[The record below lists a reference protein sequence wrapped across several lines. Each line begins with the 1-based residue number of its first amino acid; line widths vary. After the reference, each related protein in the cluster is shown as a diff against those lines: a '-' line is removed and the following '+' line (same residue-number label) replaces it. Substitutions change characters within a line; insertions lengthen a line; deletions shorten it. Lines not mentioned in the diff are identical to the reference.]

1 MDDMPADERVY
12 PPSVSKLSKT
22 PSWIMLGFVLGA
34 LTVVTFP
41 RKEPE
46 PPAPARIAPAPR
58 ALSATPPTV
67 ERAVFFE
74 GVFAEWSK
82 YAVWEND
89 VTEVAFWSAET
100 KAFSDR
106 FEVYR
111 TGDRNYFRSI
121 ARFTRPLLTHG
132 VPENSPLQFTETQAA
147 RDEWLRES
155 KAEQVRQFLDAPVGP
170 AAPAPKRP

>member
-1 MDDMPADERVY
+1 MPADERVY
-12 PPSVSKLSKT
+12 PPSVAKLSKT

-34 LTVVTFP
+34 LAVITFP
-41 RKEPE
+41 RKEPA
-46 PPAPARIAPAPR
+46 PSAPARIEPATR
-58 ALSATPPTV
+58 VATATPPTV
-67 ERAVFFE
+67 ERGIFFE
-74 GVFAEWSK
+74 GVFDEWSK

-89 VTEVAFWSAET
+89 VTEVAFWNADT

-111 TGDRNYFRSI
+111 TGERNYFRSI
-121 ARFTRPLLTHG
+121 THFTRPLLTHG

-155 KAEQVRQFLDAPVGP
+155 KAEQVRQFLDTPVGP
-170 AAPAPKRP
+170 ASATPEKP

>member
-34 LTVVTFP
+34 LTVLTFP
-41 RKEPE
+41 HQEPE
-46 PPAPARIAPAPR
+46 PPPPSRIEPTKR
-58 ALSATPPTV
+58 AVQPTPPTV
-67 ERAVFFE
+67 ERGLFFE
-74 GVFAEWSK
+74 GVFEEWSK

-89 VTEVAFWSAET
+89 MTEVAFWNAET
-100 KAFSDR
+100 GAFSDR

-121 ARFTRPLLTHG
+121 TRFTRPVLTHG

-155 KAEQVRQFLDAPVGP
+155 TAEQVRTFLDGPAGTAP
-170 AAPAPKRP
+170 AAPKKS